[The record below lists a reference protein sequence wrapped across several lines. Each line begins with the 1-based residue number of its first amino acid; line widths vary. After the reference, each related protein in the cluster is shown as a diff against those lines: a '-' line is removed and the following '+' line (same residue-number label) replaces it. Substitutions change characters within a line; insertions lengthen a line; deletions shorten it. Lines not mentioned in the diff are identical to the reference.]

1 MARNKVI
8 IASDGYITQVY
19 VNGKVYGEGIVGIKF
34 EHNAG
39 KVVEAPELT
48 ISVSDLPINGEENIA
63 PLKDFIN
70 KLFGEAIQTTPQTYP
85 IPREKGEKAYENS
98 QPDSHWR

>member
-19 VNGKVYGEGIVGIKF
+19 VNGKVYGEGIVGIRF

-39 KVVEAPELT
+39 KVLEAPEL
-48 ISVSDLPINGEENIA
+48 ILSVDKLPISGDEDTSKFD
-63 PLKDFIN
+63 LFI
-70 KLFGEAIQTTPQTYP
+70 KKIQETKNP
-85 IPREKGEKAYENS
+85 
-98 QPDSHWR
+98 

>member
-34 EHNAG
+34 EHNVG

-48 ISVSDLPINGEENIA
+48 MKVVETPELTISVSELPIEGEENFA
-63 PLKDFIN
+63 PLEDFIHRM
-70 KLFGEAIQTTPQTYP
+70 FREARQAIQTTQ
-85 IPREKGEKAYENS
+85 
-98 QPDSHWR
+98 

>member
-48 ISVSDLPINGEENIA
+48 ISVSELPIEGEENFA
-63 PLKDFIN
+63 PLEDFIHRM
-70 KLFGEAIQTTPQTYP
+70 FREARQAIQTTQ
-85 IPREKGEKAYENS
+85 
-98 QPDSHWR
+98 